1 MILGELLPFD
11 AYTNAA
17 IIITVFIILSIAT
30 YSVLSHLLR
39 RALKTSTQIDNAVL
53 ERLKKPLTMYVLL
66 TGVYFAVT
74 QIPFFAQASESI
86 SNVFFVFSVLFFAYI
101 ITRVLGVIVK
111 HQVQVG
117 QGHEH
122 TPRIFDLVI
131 SIVVFTLAGI
141 MILQH
146 YDIQITAIVAA
157 LGIGGL
163 AVGLA
168 LQDTLTNLFAGLHL
182 ITAKPVRIGDYIEL
196 PDGQEGYVE
205 DITWRSTRLRQIP
218 NNIVIVPNRR
228 MTDSILVNDSLP
240 EQQIACLIE
249 CGVDYTSDLEHVE
262 RITLEIARNVQEHVE
277 GARRDW
283 NPFMRFHTFADS
295 NINFRVYLRAED
307 YFARLLVTH
316 EFIKQLKTRFDAE
329 GIEISW
335 PIRKVYHHNQ

>member
-17 IIITVFIILSIAT
+17 IILGFFFVLSIAT
-30 YSVLSHLLR
+30 YALLSILLA
-39 RALKTSTQIDNAVL
+39 RAKKTTTQLDNAVL
-53 ERLKKPLTMYVLL
+53 ERLKKPLSMYVLVA
-66 TGVYFAVT
+66 GAYFAVT
-74 QIPFFAQASESI
+74 QIPYFADMSDSI
-86 SNVFFVFSVLFFAYI
+86 TSAFFVFSVLFFAYV

-111 HQVQVG
+111 HQIQVG
-117 QGHEH
+117 HEHEH
-122 TPRIFDLVI
+122 TPRLFDLVI

-146 YDIQITAIVAA
+146 YNIQITAIVAA

-168 LQDTLTNLFAGLHL
+168 LQDTLANLFAGLHI
-182 ITAKPVRIGDYIEL
+182 ITAKPVRIGDYVEL
-196 PDGQEGYVE
+196 PDGREGYVE
-205 DITWRSTRLRQIP
+205 DITWRSTQLRQIP

-240 EQQIACLIE
+240 EQQIGCVIE
-249 CGVDYTSDLEHVE
+249 CGVDYTSDLAHVE
-262 RITLEIARNVQEHVE
+262 EITLEVANKIQKEVE

-283 NPFMRFHTFADS
+283 SAFMRFHTFGDN

-316 EFIKQLKTRFDAE
+316 EFIKQLKARFDEE

-335 PIRKVYHHNQ
+335 PIRKVFHHNQ